1 MDGQAVYSATDLVG
15 FLACEHLTN
24 LERAA
29 MAGLVQRPMQP
40 DPELDRIAK
49 RGEQHE
55 QRFLAEL
62 KQEPLSVVEIAT
74 DGSVGTR
81 HEQLVQAAD
90 ETIAAMRKGVDVIY
104 QATFFDGQWRG
115 HADFLRKAGT
125 PSTFGD
131 WSYEVWDTKLAR
143 QTKGSAI
150 LQLCMYTDLLTAI
163 QGVQPEYMYVA
174 LGGSAREEQKHRFAN
189 YAAYYRLMR
198 AEFLRAVG
206 AGDPVYPPP
215 TLPDPVE
222 HCDICR
228 WSQDCRKARR
238 KTDDLSLVAGITA
251 RQRKVL
257 RDRGVATRTA
267 LGALPLPLDLDPPV
281 KPSGRVSLVRMREQA
296 RVQVE
301 GEQAGKVLHELI
313 DPPIRDGVLEANRGL
328 LMLPPPSEGDLF
340 FDIEGDPFAL
350 DDGVDYLFG
359 VIEPAVRDD
368 TGAPVFHSFW
378 SIDAAKDVT
387 FEAERKAFAA
397 LIDLVMNRLKQDPD
411 LHVYHYAPYE
421 PTAMRRLMGRYATR
435 EDEVDRLLRGG
446 VFVDLYR
453 AVRQGVRASVE
464 SYSIKRLEPL
474 YGFTREIDLRDAG
487 SSIAAFETWL
497 ELGGD
502 NKEDPEI
509 LDRIEAYNR
518 DDCVSTWKL
527 RHWLEGC
534 RVELAAK
541 LDREIPRPQPQ
552 EGEPDPELSA
562 ALAATQKIVEDLVAG
577 VPDDQTQR
585 TDEQRARWLL
595 AQLLG
600 WHRRE
605 DKSTWWRY
613 FYLRDLTDEERID
626 EPDAM
631 GGLTCEGIVGSEK
644 QSDIYR
650 FRFPPQE
657 HKIGVGTAVRD
668 PGTEASPGQVVA
680 VDDKAGTIDLKRG
693 RRAGAPQPT
702 SLVPFDY
709 VRNNVQRDSLC
720 RVGEWV
726 ATSGIDATGPHRAA
740 RDLLLRKAPRTG
752 QPPGAPLV
760 APTEHARDAARRLV
774 RGLDDTCLA
783 IQGPPGS
790 GKTTVGAG
798 MIVDLAQQ
806 GKRIGVTANSHQ
818 VIGNLLRKAAEVAKE
833 RGVALR
839 IGQNPGGS
847 DGPTYADARSFN
859 NEATLDALRAHD
871 VDVVGGTSWLWS
883 RPEMAGSVDVLFVDE
898 AGQMSLANTVAV
910 APAGRSLVLLG
921 DPQQLDQPL
930 KGSHPPGAERSA
942 LAHILGPHATM
953 PGELG
958 LFLETTWRLHPDICA
973 YISEVFYEGRL
984 VPEPGRELQH
994 VAGTSPL
1001 SGAGIRFVEVEHE
1014 GNTTDSDEEAAAIA
1028 KLIGDLLSS
1037 NPRWT
1042 DDKGASLPLAL
1053 DGMLVVTPYNLQ
1065 VHAIADSVPG
1075 ALVGTVDKFQGQE
1088 APISIYSMATSSA
1101 EEAPRGM
1108 EFLYSLN
1115 RLNVAMSR
1123 ARCIAVV
1130 VANPRLLLARCRTP
1144 RQMRLA
1150 NALARLAEMATQNPD
1165 VVAGRRQ

>member
-1 MDGQAVYSATDLVG
+1 MQRLNGQAVYSATDLVG

-29 MAGLVQRPMQP
+29 MAGLVQRPMRP

-62 KQEPLSVVEIAT
+62 EQQSFDVVKIAT
-74 DGSVGTR
+74 DGSAGTG
-81 HEQLVQAAD
+81 HEQLVQAAA
-90 ETIAAMRKGVDVIY
+90 ETIEAMQRGVDVIY

-115 HADFLRKAGT
+115 HADFLRKVAE
-125 PSTFGD
+125 PSVLGP
-131 WSYEVWDTKLAR
+131 WSYGVWDTKLAR

-150 LQLCMYTDLLTAI
+150 LQLCMYTDLLTNI
-163 QGVQPEYMYVA
+163 QGTQPEYMHVA
-174 LGGSAREEQKHRFAN
+174 LGGSAREVQEHRFAD

-198 AEFLRAVG
+198 AEFLRAV
-206 AGDPVYPPP
+206 AADDAAYPPS

-228 WSQDCRKARR
+228 WSQECRQARR
-238 KTDDLSLVAGITA
+238 KTDDLSLIAGITA

-257 RDRGVATRTA
+257 RECGVGTRTA
-267 LGALPLPLDLDPPV
+267 LGALPVPLALNPPV
-281 KPSGRVSLVRMREQA
+281 KASARPSLERMHEQA

-301 GEQAGKVLHELI
+301 GEKAGKVLHELI
-313 DPPIRDGVLEANRGL
+313 DPPVRDGVLEANRGL
-328 LMLPPPSEGDLF
+328 LMLPPSSPGDLF

-350 DDGVDYLFG
+350 EDGVDYLFG
-359 VIEPAVRDD
+359 VIEPAIRDAAGD
-368 TGAPVFHSFW
+368 PTFHSFW

-387 FEAERKAFAA
+387 FEAERKAFEA
-397 LIDLVMNRLKQDPD
+397 LVDLVMDRLKQDPN

-421 PTAMRRLMGRYATR
+421 PTAVRRLMGRYATR

-453 AVRQGVRASVE
+453 AIRQGVRASVE

-527 RHWLEGC
+527 RDWLEGC
-534 RVELAAK
+534 RVELAEK
-541 LDREIPRPQPQ
+541 LGKEIPRPQPQ
-552 EGEPDPELSA
+552 DGAPEPALSD
-562 ALAATQKIVEDLVAG
+562 ALAATQKIVDDLVAG
-577 VPDDQTQR
+577 VPDDEAER
-585 TDEQRARWLL
+585 THEQQARWLL
-595 AQLLG
+595 AQLLS

-626 EPDAM
+626 EPDAI
-631 GGLTCEGIVGSEK
+631 GGLTYEGVVDSEK
-644 QSDIYR
+644 QSDIHR

-668 PGTEASPGQVVA
+668 PSTEASPGQVVA
-680 VDDKAGTIDLKRG
+680 IDDKAGTIDLKRA
-693 RRAGAPQPT
+693 RRGGVPQPT

-726 ATSGIDATGPHRAA
+726 ATNGIDAAGQHRAA
-740 RDLLLRKAPRTG
+740 RDLVLRKAPRVG

-760 APTEHARDAARRLV
+760 EPIEHARDAARRLV
-774 RGLDDTCLA
+774 RELDDTCLA
-783 IQGPPGS
+783 FQGPPGS

-839 IGQNPGGS
+839 VGQNPGGS
-847 DGPTYADARSFN
+847 DGPTYADARSLN
-859 NEATLDALRAHD
+859 NEDTVDALHSHD

-942 LAHILGPHATM
+942 LAHVLGPDATM
-953 PGELG
+953 PGHLG
-958 LFLETTWRLHPDICA
+958 VFLETTWRLHPDICV
-973 YISEVFYEGRL
+973 YISEVFYDGRL
-984 VPEPGRELQH
+984 HAQPGREAQQ
-994 VAGTSPL
+994 VSGAGSL
-1001 SGAGIRFVEVEHE
+1001 SGAGIRFVPVDHE
-1014 GNTTDSDEEAAAIA
+1014 GNTTDSDEEAAAVA
-1028 KLIGDLLSS
+1028 RLIGDLLAS
-1037 NPRWT
+1037 NPHWT
-1042 DDKGASLPLAL
+1042 DDKGAVHPLAL
-1053 DGMLVVTPYNLQ
+1053 HSALVVTPYNAQ
-1065 VHAIADSVPG
+1065 VHAIADSLPG
-1075 ALVGTVDKFQGQE
+1075 VRVGTVDKFQGQE
-1088 APISIYSMATSSA
+1088 GPISIYSMATSSA
-1101 EEAPRGM
+1101 DEAPRGM

-1123 ARCIAVV
+1123 AQCVAVL
-1130 VANPRLLLARCRTP
+1130 VANPRLLLARCRSP

-1150 NALARLAEMATQNPD
+1150 NALARLVEMAT
-1165 VVAGRRQ
+1165 